1 MYAYVHRRS
10 GRCPAYCK
18 WIHEAALC
26 SLYVLLRYRTGA
38 RARVQIMRRLRI
50 MTTSVQTLL
59 GRPPIVLVVRAAP
72 VPNMWRTCLGFHSWA
87 GSSYGSSPYA
97 TGGPCRLLHA
107 ICCMLHVACCMPYM
121 LLVVVDCNVV
131 VRLHS
136 DRKWRAVR
144 SASAA
149 LPASKY
155 RREDV
160 FGQLPVR
167 LQEGD
172 RHSRAELRS
181 GETKGALLTGGSR
194 ARARRPSVRP

>member
-1 MYAYVHRRS
+1 MLAV
-10 GRCPAYCK
+10 
-18 WIHEAALC
+18 
-26 SLYVLLRYRTGA
+26 
-38 RARVQIMRRLRI
+38 RVA
-50 MTTSVQTLL
+50 T
-59 GRPPIVLVVRAAP
+59 
-72 VPNMWRTCLGFHSWA
+72 VPNRRASEGTNNAKTTNNDNKRTNTAGAATNCARCTCGSGTEHVANVLGLPQLGGQFLRLQSIRNWRSMSLVACH
-87 GSSYGSSPYA
+87 
-97 TGGPCRLLHA
+97 
-107 ICCMLHVACCMPYM
+107 MLHVACCMPYM

-172 RHSRAELRS
+172 ARRVARHSRAELRS

>member
-1 MYAYVHRRS
+1 M
-10 GRCPAYCK
+10 
-18 WIHEAALC
+18 C
-26 SLYVLLRYRTGA
+26 SLYVRLRYRTCGE
-38 RARVQIMRRLRI
+38 RAWASTV
-50 MTTSVQTLL
+50 
-59 GRPPIVLVVRAAP
+59 GRAVPTAP
-72 VPNMWRTCLGFHSWA
+72 VHTQLAVHVACCM
-87 GSSYGSSPYA
+87 PYVA
-97 TGGPCRLLHA
+97 
-107 ICCMLHVACCMPYM
+107 CCMLHVACCMPYM

-149 LPASKY
+149 PPASKY

-160 FGQLPVR
+160 FGQLPAR

-172 RHSRAELRS
+172 ARRVARHSRAELRS

-194 ARARRPSVRP
+194 ARARLPSVRP